1 MASLPAS
8 YLQAQKNFLTLGQIT
23 QWSSAGAG
31 IFVYGSLMLPSVAA
45 RRIAPDDIDEATF
58 AHRMTPAS
66 ITHHARLAVRDTPF
80 CALVDQGSPD
90 DTVHGFV
97 IFGLTPQERGRVDR
111 YEAGQYSREP
121 VDVVIAARQPSNHE
135 RSQRSEDDDEK
146 TQLMTLE
153 LGVETYI
160 WAGPADR
167 LVPVTETVWSL
178 QDFLQA
184 PEYRLLA
191 G

>member
-8 YLQAQKNFLTLGQIT
+8 YLQAQKNFLTLDQIT
-23 QWSSAGAG
+23 QWSSAGTG

-58 AHRMTPAS
+58 TDRMTPAS
-66 ITHHARLAVRDTPF
+66 ITHHTRLAVRDTPF

-97 IFGLTPQERGRVDR
+97 IFGLTPQERGRLDR

-121 VDVVIAARQPSNHE
+121 VDVVIAARQRP
-135 RSQRSEDDDEK
+135 EDDDEK
-146 TQLMTLE
+146 TQLSTLD

-184 PEYRLLA
+184 PEYRVLV